1 MKKFLL
7 VLGVLGTS
15 MTGFGQNNNCSSA
28 TQVCNDVAFS
38 GNSSGAGSTQEL
50 NGSNQGCLSVE
61 HQSSWYYF
69 QPVTSG
75 TVALTITT
83 SVDYDFAIWA
93 TGNCN
98 ALGAPVRCS
107 YSSQFGNTGLAVS
120 IPGTPTG
127 CGFLGLFA
135 CPAGPPGDV
144 TEGAGGNGWVNALNV
159 VAGQTY
165 IMLIDNFTANSTP
178 FTLDWTFSAGA
189 TLNCTPIVLPI
200 ELTEFM
206 ANYKAPAKSNLVQW
220 ETATEREN
228 DHFTLERST
237 DGSNWMIINQQAGSE
252 NSVIPIEYV
261 FEDFGYAPNVINYYR
276 LSQIDYNGT
285 VEMFDIISVDNSNS
299 GKKIVKVFNTL
310 GQEVPLETVGI
321 VILQYEDGSTRRVFR

>member
-1 MKKFLL
+1 MKKCLL
-7 VLGVLGTS
+7 TFSVIGLS
-15 MTGFGQNNNCSSA
+15 ITGFGQNNNCGLA
-28 TQVCNDVAFS
+28 TQVCNDVAFT

-83 SVDYDFAIWA
+83 TVDYDFAIWA
-93 TGNCN
+93 TGNCS

-107 YSSQFGNTGLAVS
+107 YSGSSGNTGLAAMT
-120 IPGTPTG
+120 PGTPTG
-127 CGFLGLFA
+127 CGFFGLFPCA
-135 CPAGPPGDV
+135 PAAVGDV
-144 TEGAGGNGWVNALNV
+144 TEGAGGDKWVMPLNV

-178 FTLDWTFSAGA
+178 FTLDWTFSGGA

-200 ELTEFM
+200 ELTAFM
-206 ANYKAPAKSNLVQW
+206 ANYQPPAKSNLVQW
-220 ETATEREN
+220 ETAAEREN

-237 DGSNWMIINQQAGSE
+237 DGTNWMIINQQAGSE
-252 NSVIPIEYV
+252 NSIIPIEY
-261 FEDFGYAPNVINYYR
+261 A
-276 LSQIDYNGT
+276 
-285 VEMFDIISVDNSNS
+285 FDVISVDNSNS

-321 VILQYEDGSTRRVFR
+321 VILQYEDGSTKRVFR